1 VRTRSFLLVSLVLLV
16 LLGLAAGVYAY
27 DESHERTIAQGIRVG
42 GVALGGLTADEA
54 RARLERE
61 ILEPLRQPL
70 VVQRDDRTWPL
81 GAREA
86 RIAAD
91 LDSSV
96 DEALAR
102 SRGGNLFTRT
112 LRDVTGKHVRAD
124 SEPTVAY
131 SDAALVRLIDKV
143 RKAVERKPRDATVQI
158 TATGVSSEPA
168 RRGLAVR
175 ASELHEQ
182 MRRAIVSP
190 HAPRRFT
197 VRTRKLQP
205 KVGTEDLER
214 KYGTV
219 LIVQR
224 KSFRLQLYKGL
235 ELAKTYPIAVGKVGM
250 DTPAGLYNIQ
260 NKAIDPAWHV
270 PDSDWAGE
278 LAGKVIPGGTPEN
291 PIKARWLGV
300 YDGVGVHGTA
310 DDSSI
315 GSAASHGCIRM
326 HIPDVEELY
335 DRVPVGAPIYIA

>member
-1 VRTRSFLLVSLVLLV
+1 
-16 LLGLAAGVYAY
+16 
-27 DESHERTIAQGIRVG
+27 
-42 GVALGGLTADEA
+42 
-54 RARLERE
+54 
-61 ILEPLRQPL
+61 
-70 VVQRDDRTWPL
+70 
-81 GAREA
+81 
-86 RIAAD
+86 
-91 LDSSV
+91 
-96 DEALAR
+96 
-102 SRGGNLFTRT
+102 
-112 LRDVTGKHVRAD
+112 
-124 SEPTVAY
+124 
-131 SDAALVRLIDKV
+131 
-143 RKAVERKPRDATVQI
+143 
-158 TATGVSSEPA
+158 
-168 RRGLAVR
+168 
-175 ASELHEQ
+175 
-182 MRRAIVSP
+182 MRRAIASP
-190 HAPRRFT
+190 HASRRFT

-205 KVGTEDLER
+205 KVATEDLER

-219 LIVQR
+219 VIVQR